1 MFFGKWFAKAN
12 FIIAGL
18 FANATPLCGAR
29 RGRRKKDM
37 PLLLA
42 PIGQEVRIVKIIAD
56 ERTKKHLANLGILV
70 DATVT
75 VLSASGGST
84 VCRVKEGRLALDRNV
99 ASHIFV
105 A

>member
-18 FANATPLCGAR
+18 FANANPLCGAR
-29 RGRRKKDM
+29 RGRGKKDM
-37 PLLLA
+37 LLLLA

-56 ERTKKHLANLGILV
+56 ERTKKHLANLGVLV

>member
-18 FANATPLCGAR
+18 FAKANPLCGAR

-56 ERTKKHLANLGILV
+56 ERTKKHLANLGVLV

>member
-12 FIIAGL
+12 FIIARL
-18 FANATPLCGAR
+18 FANANPLCGAR

-56 ERTKKHLANLGILV
+56 ERTKKHLANLGVLV